1 MEEEG
6 FEGKRLIVECDDEL
20 KHPRTGSF
28 DICSLSNAASCWK
41 EMMGVWVCFCWRSFL
56 KVDV

>member
-20 KHPRTGSF
+20 KHPRTGLF
-28 DICSLSNAASCWK
+28 DICSLSNGASCWK
-41 EMMGVWVCFCWRSFL
+41 EMMGVWVSF
-56 KVDV
+56 